1 MAQGMLQGS
10 PTSPDS
16 GISSGSSMDEINSAK
31 KESNTGSPKENVHF
45 TFPRPFD
52 NIPEHAM
59 RSSVLRPTHF
69 TSVIASP
76 SANVITATTAAM
88 VSKAVVRNFSYPTS
102 MMPSTSVI
110 PTGVITSVLKHIK
123 QEGFG
128 VKMEEERGFGV
139 KMEEERGEEE
149 EEEVEEEG
157 EEEDEEEEDEEEE
170 DEEEEKEDEDG
181 CNLMCS
187 DEEFSDESEEDFE
200 EQYRGL

>member
-59 RSSVLRPTHF
+59 RSSVLRPTQF

-76 SANVITATTAAM
+76 SSNVITATTAAM
-88 VSKAVVRNFSYPTS
+88 VSNAVVRNFSYPTS

-123 QEGFG
+123 QEEFG
-128 VKMEEERGFGV
+128 VKMEEE
-139 KMEEERGEEE
+139 GEEE
-149 EEEVEEEG
+149 EEE
-157 EEEDEEEEDEEEE
+157 
-170 DEEEEKEDEDG
+170 EEEEKEDEDG